1 MFDSNN
7 FILKEMRT
15 FTNGPVVKALASSSG
30 LWVQF
35 LVGEIGLTR
44 CMAWPK
50 VKKKKKKKRDE

>member
-15 FTNGPVVKALASSSG
+15 FTDGPVVQALASSSG

-35 LVGEIGLTR
+35 LVGEIRFDMLYGV
-44 CMAWPK
+44 A
-50 VKKKKKKKRDE
+50 KR